1 VKDPSLPGSTGLA
14 DATGEHV
21 TIAAAT
27 AAVRAVVSPRFMI
40 APEVGRQQVAGAVIS
55 GLG

>member
-1 VKDPSLPGSTGLA
+1 LA

-40 APEVGRQQVAGAVIS
+40 CS
-55 GLG
+55 